1 MAKALGTNSRT
12 GVHIFRVHIKP
23 CSHGAMYNPGT
34 SRDWIQRTLPCY
46 TSQNWG
52 ISRSGSVRGP
62 ALINNVENNFRCLET
77 CTHVQL
83 HTHGNTYTHICTPY
97 SYTYRN
103 IKWIKLLSR
112 FFFFS
117 GFTNESVAYAI
128 SLLWVLLLFLAKWNK
143 VHFQVC
149 FLLLSHHSSL

>member
-1 MAKALGTNSRT
+1 MKSGEVTQWPKWLKHLGQIQGLEFISLESMS
-12 GVHIFRVHIKP
+12 KP
-23 CSHGAMYNPGT
+23 CSHGAMYNRGT
-34 SRDWIQRTLPCY
+34 SRDWIQRMLPCY

-62 ALINNVENNFRCLET
+62 ALINNVENNFRCPET

-83 HTHGNTYTHICTPY
+83 HTHGNAYTHICTPY

-103 IKWIKLLSR
+103 IKWIKLLSS

-128 SLLWVLLLFLAKWNK
+128 SLLWVF
-143 VHFQVC
+143 FYC
-149 FLLLSHHSSL
+149 F